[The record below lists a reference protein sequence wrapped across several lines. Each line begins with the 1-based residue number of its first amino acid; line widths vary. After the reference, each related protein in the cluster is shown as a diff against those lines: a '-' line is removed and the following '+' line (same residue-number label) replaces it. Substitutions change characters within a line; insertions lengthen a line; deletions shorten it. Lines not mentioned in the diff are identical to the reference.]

1 MFDIDECLLRVLFCL
16 DGLDIH
22 DIGWKLCPPTT
33 ESKSIVVGLHNPPTE
48 DTIILR
54 SFYKHG
60 RYSWEILV
68 ITERAFHP
76 GYLAQ

>member
-1 MFDIDECLLRVLFCL
+1 MFDIDESLLLVLFYS

-22 DIGWKLCPPTT
+22 DIGWRLCPPTT
-33 ESKSIVVGLHNPPTE
+33 EGKSIVVGLHTPPPE
-48 DTIILR
+48 DINIPRL
-54 SFYKHG
+54 FYKHG
-60 RYSWEILV
+60 RYSWEISV

>member
-1 MFDIDECLLRVLFCL
+1 MFDIDESLLGILFYL

-48 DTIILR
+48 DNIISRL
-54 SFYKHG
+54 FYKHG
-60 RYSWEILV
+60 RYSWEVPI
-68 ITERAFHP
+68 ITERASHP